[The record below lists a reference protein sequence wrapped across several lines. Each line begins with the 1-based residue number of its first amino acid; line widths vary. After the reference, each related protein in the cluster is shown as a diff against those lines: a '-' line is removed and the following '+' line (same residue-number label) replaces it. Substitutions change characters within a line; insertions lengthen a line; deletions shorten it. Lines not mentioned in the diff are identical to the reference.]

1 MTRLPEERAKALIAG
16 TAAMHP
22 AEVASLAAE
31 VLERRAEVK
40 RLREVLEYYAS
51 QYCENPGFDGCG
63 LCEPDD
69 CDGCRARAALRRG
82 G

>member
-1 MTRLPEERAKALIAG
+1 MTRLSEERVKALIAG

-31 VLERRAEVK
+31 VK
-40 RLREVLEYYAS
+40 QLRETLEYYAS

-63 LCEPDD
+63 KYGPDD
-69 CDGCRARAALRRG
+69 CDGCRARALVAPPGVEPGRP
-82 G
+82 